1 MKPIKNLSNIIL
13 VLAALVVSPVAS
25 ADPEIEAAA
34 RLFAE
39 KTVSTWLNDPVI
51 ITAIKQ
57 QNTKNASLSQSDIDA
72 LDKQWRQESKNTNG
86 PLILEVTQ
94 NSLSEFLRGIKS
106 EEEWLM
112 TEIFVMD
119 NKGLNVGQSDI
130 TSDFWQGDEAKW
142 QKTFA
147 ASPKATFVDE
157 VEMDESTQRF
167 QTQISIAIADPDTG
181 KNIGAVTIGVDA
193 ENLLMQ

>member
-1 MKPIKNLSNIIL
+1 MKSITKISNSL
-13 VLAALVVSPVAS
+13 LVVAGLALGQMAY

-34 RLFAE
+34 QLFAE
-39 KTVSTWLNDPVI
+39 RTASTWLTDPVI
-51 ITAIKQ
+51 VSAIKI
-57 QNTKNASLSQSDIDA
+57 QNAQNAGLSQADIDA
-72 LDKQWRQESKNTNG
+72 LDKQWRTESKGSQGT
-86 PLILEVTQ
+86 LITKVTQ
-94 NSLSEFLRGIKS
+94 NSLSEFLRGVKDDGQG
-106 EEEWLM
+106 LM

-119 NKGLNVGQSDI
+119 DKGLNVGQSDI

-167 QTQISIAIADPDTG
+167 QTQVSIAITDPDTG